1 MVKALWRV
9 IILVAHSRFG
19 CHGPPCQRS
28 RLGVPCAQVMA
39 FEFMTLRPG
48 FEAGDDPWCH
58 FSTHAEQG
66 VNGRVNFIGT
76 SFETEF
82 LGV

>member
-1 MVKALWRV
+1 
-9 IILVAHSRFG
+9 
-19 CHGPPCQRS
+19 
-28 RLGVPCAQVMA
+28 MA